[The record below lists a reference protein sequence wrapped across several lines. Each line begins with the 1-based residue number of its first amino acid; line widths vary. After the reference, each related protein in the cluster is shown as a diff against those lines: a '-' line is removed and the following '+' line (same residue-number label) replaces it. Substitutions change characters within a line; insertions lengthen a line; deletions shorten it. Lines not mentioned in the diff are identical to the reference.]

1 MTDANPHDLSP
12 RTLAMIADL
21 HAGMAPIDVA
31 RRHGVSREWVRL
43 VRRRAG
49 ISLPRRPPK
58 APTPKLPKPP
68 TPPRPLPDR
77 TLAILNDV
85 QSGMLYRAV
94 AARHGVTHHHV
105 YRLAKQHG
113 VSRSL
118 SHPDW
123 RKRRDGDGSPISND
137 PETVA
142 IVRDLRAGHAYSD
155 VAARYGTS
163 RKRLYNT
170 VFRSRIRRTGT
181 PPDD

>member
-1 MTDANPHDLSP
+1 
-12 RTLAMIADL
+12 
-21 HAGMAPIDVA
+21 
-31 RRHGVSREWVRL
+31 
-43 VRRRAG
+43 
-49 ISLPRRPPK
+49 
-58 APTPKLPKPP
+58 
-68 TPPRPLPDR
+68 
-77 TLAILNDV
+77 
-85 QSGMLYRAV
+85 MLYRAV

-123 RKRRDGDGSPISND
+123 RMRRDGDGSPISND